1 MFTPCVWS
9 GHCRGERASI
19 PGGVKYEPGE
29 ELVATDWKMKAVIV
43 LMLVLLAAATVVAYG
58 HTDAAGIAAVL
69 HTTPPDEAVSLLLS
83 GTALIGLAGA
93 VRRMT
98 F

>member
-1 MFTPCVWS
+1 MS
-9 GHCRGERASI
+9 A
-19 PGGVKYEPGE
+19 KYEPGE
-29 ELVATDWKMKAVIV
+29 QLVATDWKMKVVIV
-43 LMLVLLAAATVVAYG
+43 LTLLLLAAATVVAYG
-58 HTDAAGIAAVL
+58 HTDAANFAAVL
-69 HTTPPDEAVSLLLS
+69 HTTQPDEAVSLLLS